1 MKSYDDIIPTNWETN
16 DSIIK
21 VIGVGGG
28 GCNAVCQMY
37 KEGITSVDFLV
48 CNTDKQVLASSPIPN
63 KLQLG
68 GVITKGLGAGCNPEQ
83 GRKAALESIDEIKS
97 KLSGSTEMLFITAG
111 MGGGT
116 GTGAA
121 PIIANIAKELGIL
134 TVAVVTLPFRD
145 EGKEFIKRAVQGIK
159 ELEKCVDSL
168 LIIDNQKL
176 YKIYGDLS
184 IFEAFPK
191 ADSVLSTAVRGIA
204 EIITKPGFVNV
215 DFADVKTVMKNSGMA
230 LMGMGEGEGDN
241 RAIKAIEEAI
251 NSPLLNDYDLKTAKN
266 VLVNITSG
274 TQDGIKMS
282 ELSQIMDYIKEF
294 TGNEGNFKR
303 GLVKD
308 DSLNGQVRVTIV
320 ATGFDM
326 NTLPHISQGDEIER
340 IQLNSKEIESDN
352 LEYSSIKKQPVSNDP
367 IKIVIT
373 PAKKIVTQHEVSDN
387 RRKRVPTLIIEE
399 GEDITEYEN
408 QPAYVRKRVKIENI
422 KEEAQEEDKRYTIE
436 NSGGKNIISDNSYIH
451 QNQD

>member
-1 MKSYDDIIPTNWETN
+1 MKNYDDIIPTNWETN
-16 DSIIK
+16 ESIIK

-37 KEGITSVDFLV
+37 KEGIKNVDFLV

-97 KLSGSTEMLFITAG
+97 KLNGSTEMLFITAG

-184 IFEAFPK
+184 IFDAFPK

-215 DFADVKTVMKNSGMA
+215 DFADVKTVMQNSGMA
-230 LMGMGEGEGDN
+230 LMGMGEGGGEN

-266 VLVNITSG
+266 VLVNITSS
-274 TQDGIKMS
+274 TEDGIKMS

-303 GLVKD
+303 GLVRD
-308 DSLNGQVRVTIV
+308 ESLNGQVRVTIV

-340 IQLNSKEIESDN
+340 IPLNPKEGEIDN
-352 LEYSSIKKQPVSNDP
+352 SNLGSPIKRSQDP

-373 PAKKIVTQHEVSDN
+373 PAKKIIDQNELQE
-387 RRKRVPTLIIEE
+387 KKIKKVPSLILED
-399 GEDITEYEN
+399 GEDISEYEN
-408 QPAYVRKRVKIENI
+408 QPAYVRKKVKIESS
-422 KEEAQEEDKRYTIE
+422 KHESYTDDKNYTIE
-436 NSGGKNIISDNSYIH
+436 TSGGKNIISDNSYIH